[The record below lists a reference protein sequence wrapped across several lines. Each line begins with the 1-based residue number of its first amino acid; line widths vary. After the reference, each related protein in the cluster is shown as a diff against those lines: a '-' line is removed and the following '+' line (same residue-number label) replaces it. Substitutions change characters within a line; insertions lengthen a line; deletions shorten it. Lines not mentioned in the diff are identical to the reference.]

1 VFPPH
6 PSSRGFDK
14 KLTPSCDRTPFM
26 ILSRVCCPLPLRD
39 EAQCSRASRAHRP
52 RPSRPTSGREIQF
65 GNSKESIIM
74 WVEIY
79 GRRKKTKKQKR
90 KLMTGIVSDSNRS
103 AFCSSLSFVLYL
115 GGKFKQNKKVF
126 FSFFFFFWLLPDV
139 VLIRSSSKASPADLG
154 VGCC

>member
-1 VFPPH
+1 
-6 PSSRGFDK
+6 
-14 KLTPSCDRTPFM
+14 M

-39 EAQCSRASRAHRP
+39 EAQCSRASRADRP

-79 GRRKKTKKQKR
+79 GRRKKKTKKQKR

-126 FSFFFFFWLLPDV
+126 FFFLLLLLTTTWCCFDPVFFQGFTGWSGSWMLLISREEDGEEK
-139 VLIRSSSKASPADLG
+139 REDWAG
-154 VGCC
+154 EG